1 MMMKSI
7 KLAAIGVALAAAG
20 VARVD
25 AGSTTI
31 GSPADGSN
39 IHGTSTKIVFDTE
52 LAQKADQEKK
62 SEEEKKTDQEKNA
75 ALQKAADEAND
86 RSVTISSPANKSKIP
101 GTGTKMV
108 FDVVPAAAVAA
119 VPAASKAD
127 HVHVYV
133 DGDRVAQLHELK
145 GSYAVDKLVP
155 GKHWLCIRVVDK
167 AETPVG
173 LEKCVE
179 VNAGNV
185 PPMGYTHKSVSFIEP
200 KDGVIVTS
208 PFKVVFGVKG
218 MAVEPAGE
226 VKADS
231 GHHHLLVNLGPM
243 NAGEAIPVD
252 AAHLHFGKAQT
263 EVEIKLP
270 PGNYELTMQ
279 FANGAHV
286 SYGPAMAA
294 SINVTVK

>member
-1 MMMKSI
+1 MMKSI

-20 VARVD
+20 LARAD
-25 AGSTTI
+25 AGSMTI
-31 GSPADGSN
+31 GSPADGSK
-39 IHGTSTKIVFDTE
+39 IRGTGTKIVFDME
-52 LAQKADQEKK
+52 LAQTADQEKK
-62 SEEEKKTDQEKNA
+62 SEQQKKADQEKNA

-86 RSVTISSPANKSKIP
+86 RSVTISSPADKSKIP

-185 PPMGYTHKSVSFIEP
+185 PPMGY
-200 KDGVIVTS
+200 
-208 PFKVVFGVKG
+208 
-218 MAVEPAGE
+218 
-226 VKADS
+226 
-231 GHHHLLVNLGPM
+231 
-243 NAGEAIPVD
+243 
-252 AAHLHFGKAQT
+252 
-263 EVEIKLP
+263 
-270 PGNYELTMQ
+270 
-279 FANGAHV
+279 
-286 SYGPAMAA
+286 
-294 SINVTVK
+294 